1 MREITKDG
9 KILARHITPEDI
21 KPGLISLTNDNE
33 FLQVVAWG
41 HYEKGK
47 YLQDHWHNEFDRSAM
62 RTYEAVYVVKGAIEA
77 RLFDLE
83 LNPVETLVVK
93 QGEMLIL
100 LESAHGYTILED
112 DTTVLD
118 IKNGNFNPNDRELCK
133 HEFYQSNGTQLR

>member
-9 KILARHITPEDI
+9 KILARHIIPDDI

-33 FLQVVAWG
+33 FLQIVAWG

-47 YLQDHWHNEFDRSAM
+47 YLQDHWHNEFKRTAM

-83 LNPVETLVVK
+83 LNPVETLTVS

-100 LESAHGYTILED
+100 LESAHGYTILEE
-112 DTTVLD
+112 DTTVLE
-118 IKNGNFNPNDRELCK
+118 IKNGPFMGVDKDKTKFQPENK
-133 HEFYQSNGTQLR
+133 

>member
-1 MREITKDG
+1 MREIKKDG
-9 KILARHITPEDI
+9 IILARHITPDDI
-21 KPGLISLTNDNE
+21 TPGLISLTGDDE

-47 YLQDHWHNEFDRSAM
+47 HLQDHWHNEFERTAK

-77 RLFDLE
+77 RIFDLN
-83 LNPVETLVVK
+83 LIPVETIRIN

-112 DTTVLD
+112 DTTVFE
-118 IKNGNFNPNDRELCK
+118 IKNGPFMGVEKDKTKFTPKNL
-133 HEFYQSNGTQLR
+133 

>member
-1 MREITKDG
+1 MREIIKDG
-9 KILARHITPEDI
+9 KILARPIKQEDI
-21 KPGLISLTNDNE
+21 KPGLISFSNDDE

-47 YLQDHWHNEFDRSAM
+47 YLQDHWHNKFSRNAE

-83 LNPVETLVVK
+83 LVPVETLVVN

-100 LESAHGYTILED
+100 LESAHGYTILEE
-112 DTTVLD
+112 DTTVLE
-118 IKNGNFNPNDRELCK
+118 IKNGPFLGVEKDKTKFQP
-133 HEFYQSNGTQLR
+133 SNL

>member
-1 MREITKDG
+1 MREIKKEG
-9 KILARHITPEDI
+9 KILARHITPDDI

-47 YLQDHWHNEFDRSAM
+47 YLQDHWHNEVERSAT

-77 RLFDLE
+77 RVFDLDCI
-83 LNPVETLVVK
+83 PVDTFVVQ
-93 QGEMLIL
+93 QGELLIL

-112 DTTVLD
+112 DTTVLE
-118 IKNGNFNPNDRELCK
+118 IKNGPFLGVEKDKTKFQP
-133 HEFYQSNGTQLR
+133 